1 MFSPEFMWV
10 SSYVLDMSCNW
21 GIVWSSCTL
30 GEPSGAGVSRQ
41 SWDPLGKPDNLDAEK
56 DIELFNNNCSIWF
69 LRFLMVKSKFIF
81 SAQESALFG
90 RGAFVSQRP
99 HWNRCCLIL
108 IQCCKTRWIL
118 QGQMSPR
125 SPSFAPLSA
134 IVCAAMSRYGC
145 GRFFQRHGAASG
157 SPRKHHKSLGFHQK
171 P

>member
-1 MFSPEFMWV
+1 MWV

-56 DIELFNNNCSIWF
+56 DIELFHCSIVPNCSFVFSWW
-69 LRFLMVKSKFIF
+69 SQNSF
-81 SAQESALFG
+81 SALRNPHYLEEVHLSHNVLTEIGAVWSSSSAFSDTSDPSG
-90 RGAFVSQRP
+90 S
-99 HWNRCCLIL
+99 
-108 IQCCKTRWIL
+108 KS
-118 QGQMSPR
+118 MSPR

-145 GRFFQRHGAASG
+145 GRFVQRHGAASG
-157 SPRKHHKSLGFHQK
+157 TPRKHHKSLGFHQ